1 MPEAT
6 APESTAP
13 ESAASEST
21 VPEPTMSETY
31 RHFTRLFPYP
41 HERIAVGTA
50 ATDAMARYDELVKLG
65 RAEGFVPFFLNL
77 NDTVLESM
85 VIAVSLEHD
94 IIDDV
99 ETLTPEQVSAYTR
112 AVLQRYRT
120 ARGGASAEEYGSA
133 AIAQQLRR
141 VTGDGEDAHEDGSD
155 EDGPDE
161 FNLNELVDEFMS
173 SDFLP
178 DEEPEDEDPT
188 LSALLC
194 YELQDEEQGEMLL
207 LQIPTDDPADIP
219 AYLPFGGWNDCPNAE
234 TQLAFTHYWREKYGA
249 IPAALDNAD
258 CLEFLVERPVTD
270 PLEAKKLAVEQ
281 FAFCSDLP
289 FQVFEDFEQ
298 LTEFIHQSRQWYFW
312 WD

>member
-1 MPEAT
+1 MS
-6 APESTAP
+6 ESAASESVAP
-13 ESAASEST
+13 ESAASA
-21 VPEPTMSETY
+21 PAMSDTY

-50 ATDAMARYDELVKLG
+50 ATDAMARYDELAKLG

-77 NDTVLESM
+77 NDTLLESM

-112 AVLQRYRT
+112 AILQRYRT

-133 AIAQQLRR
+133 VIAQQLRR
-141 VTGDGEDAHEDGSD
+141 VAGDGEEAHEDA
-155 EDGPDE
+155 PDE
-161 FNLNELVDEFMS
+161 FNLNELIDEFMS

-178 DEEPEDEDPT
+178 DEEPEDEAPI

-194 YELQDEEQGEMLL
+194 YELSDDEQGDMLL
-207 LQIPTDDPADIP
+207 LQVPTDDPADIP
-219 AYLPFGGWNDCPNAE
+219 AYLPFGGWNDCPDAE

-249 IPAALDNAD
+249 IPAALDGAD
-258 CLEFLVERPVTD
+258 CLEFLVERPVAD
-270 PLEAKKLAVEQ
+270 PVEAKKVAVEQ

-289 FQVFEDFEQ
+289 FQGLEDIEQ

>member
-1 MPEAT
+1 M
-6 APESTAP
+6 P
-13 ESAASEST
+13 ESAKSES
-21 VPEPTMSETY
+21 TMSETY

-41 HERIAVGTA
+41 HERIPAGTPA
-50 ATDAMARYDELVKLG
+50 ADAMARYDELAKLG
-65 RAEGFVPFFLNL
+65 RAQGFVPFFLNL

-85 VIAVSLEHD
+85 VIAVSIEHD

-120 ARGGASAEEYGSA
+120 ARGGASTEEYGSA
-133 AIAQQLRR
+133 AIAQQLRQ
-141 VTGDGEDAHEDGSD
+141 VMDDGEETHEND
-155 EDGPDE
+155 PDD

-178 DEEPEDEDPT
+178 DEEPEDDAPT

-194 YELQDEEQGEMLL
+194 YELLDEEEKGEMLL

-270 PLEAKKLAVEQ
+270 PLEAKKVAVEQ

>member
-1 MPEAT
+1 M
-6 APESTAP
+6 PESTK
-13 ESAASEST
+13 SES
-21 VPEPTMSETY
+21 TMSETY

-41 HERIAVGTA
+41 HERIAVGVP
-50 ATDAMARYDELVKLG
+50 ATDAMARYDELAQLG
-65 RAEGFVPFFLNL
+65 RTEGFVPFFLNL

-99 ETLTPEQVSAYTR
+99 ETLTPEQVSA
-112 AVLQRYRT
+112 
-120 ARGGASAEEYGSA
+120 SAEEYGSA
-133 AIAQQLRR
+133 VIAQQLRR
-141 VTGDGEDAHEDGSD
+141 VMDDGEDTSEDD
-155 EDGPDE
+155 PDD
-161 FNLNELVDEFMS
+161 FNLNELVDEFMG

-178 DEEPEDEDPT
+178 DEEPEDDAPI

-270 PLEAKKLAVEQ
+270 PLEAKKVAVEQ

>member
-1 MPEAT
+1 M
-6 APESTAP
+6 PESTK
-13 ESAASEST
+13 SES
-21 VPEPTMSETY
+21 TMSETY

-41 HERIAVGTA
+41 HKRIAVGTA
-50 ATDAMARYDELVKLG
+50 ATDAMARYDELAKLG

-120 ARGGASAEEYGSA
+120 ARGAASAEEYGSA
-133 AIAQQLRR
+133 VIAQQLRR
-141 VTGDGEDAHEDGSD
+141 VADDGEDTSEDD
-155 EDGPDE
+155 PDD

-178 DEEPEDEDPT
+178 DEEPEDDAPT

-194 YELQDEEQGEMLL
+194 YELLDEEEKGEMLL

-219 AYLPFGGWNDCPNAE
+219 AYLPFGGWNDCQDAE

-270 PLEAKKLAVEQ
+270 PVEAKNLAVEQ

>member
-1 MPEAT
+1 M
-6 APESTAP
+6 PESTK
-13 ESAASEST
+13 SEST
-21 VPEPTMSETY
+21 MTETY

-41 HERIAVGTA
+41 HERIPVGTPA
-50 ATDAMARYDELVKLG
+50 ADAMARYDELTERG

-120 ARGGASAEEYGSA
+120 ARGAASAEEYGSA

-141 VTGDGEDAHEDGSD
+141 VVGDGEEAHEDD
-155 EDGPDE
+155 
-161 FNLNELVDEFMS
+161 FNLNKLVDKFMS

-178 DEEPEDEDPT
+178 DEEPEDDAPT

-194 YELQDEEQGEMLL
+194 YELADEEDQGEMLL
-207 LQIPTDDPADIP
+207 LQIPTNDPADIP

-249 IPAALDNAD
+249 IPAALDGAD

-270 PLEAKKLAVEQ
+270 PVEAKNLAVEQ

-289 FQVFEDFEQ
+289 FQVFEDVEQ
-298 LTEFIHQSRQWYFW
+298 LAEFIHQSRQWYFW

>member
-1 MPEAT
+1 MPEA
-6 APESTAP
+6 AASESTVP

-21 VPEPTMSETY
+21 APEPTMSETY

-41 HERIAVGTA
+41 HERIPMGTA
-50 ATDAMARYDELVKLG
+50 ATDAMARYDELAKLG

-141 VTGDGEDAHEDGSD
+141 VTDDGEDANA
-155 EDGPDE
+155 DGPDK
-161 FNLNELVDEFMS
+161 FDLNKLVDEFMG

-178 DEEPEDEDPT
+178 DEEPEDDAPT

-194 YELQDEEQGEMLL
+194 YELADEEQGEMLL

-219 AYLPFGGWNDCPNAE
+219 AYLPFGGWNDCPDAE

-258 CLEFLVERPVTD
+258 CLEFLVEHPVAD
-270 PLEAKKLAVEQ
+270 PLEAKKVAVEQ

>member
-1 MPEAT
+1 MSEA
-6 APESTAP
+6 PMSESTA
-13 ESAASEST
+13 SET
-21 VPEPTMSETY
+21 TASETY

-41 HERIAVGTA
+41 HVRIAVGTA
-50 ATDAMARYDELVKLG
+50 ATDAMARYDELAKLG

-141 VTGDGEDAHEDGSD
+141 VTDDGENAHEDGL
-155 EDGPDE
+155 DE
-161 FNLNELVDEFMS
+161 FNLNALVDEFMS

-178 DEEPEDEDPT
+178 DEEPEDDAPT

-270 PLEAKKLAVEQ
+270 PLEAKKVAVEQ

>member
-6 APESTAP
+6 AS
-13 ESAASEST
+13 ESAASEAMASEPT
-21 VPEPTMSETY
+21 MTEPTMSETY

-41 HERIAVGTA
+41 HERVAVGSA
-50 ATDAMARYDELVKLG
+50 ATDAMARYDELAKLG

-133 AIAQQLRR
+133 AIAQQLHR
-141 VTGDGEDAHEDGSD
+141 VTDDGEDANA
-155 EDGPDE
+155 DGPDE
-161 FNLNELVDEFMS
+161 FDLNALVDEFMG

-178 DEEPEDEDPT
+178 DEEPEDDAPV

-194 YELQDEEQGEMLL
+194 YELLDEEQGEMLL
-207 LQIPTDDPADIP
+207 LQIPTADPADIP
-219 AYLPFGGWNDCPNAE
+219 AYLPFGGWNGCPNAE

-249 IPAALDNAD
+249 IPVALDGAD
-258 CLEFLVERPVTD
+258 CLEFLVERPVAD
-270 PLEAKKLAVEQ
+270 PLEAKKVAVEQ

>member
-1 MPEAT
+1 MSEST
-6 APESTAP
+6 APESTA
-13 ESAASEST
+13 
-21 VPEPTMSETY
+21 PEPTMSETY

-41 HERIAVGTA
+41 HERVAVGSA
-50 ATDAMARYDELVKLG
+50 ATDAMARYDELAKLG

-99 ETLTPEQVSAYTR
+99 ETLRPEQVSAYTR

-141 VTGDGEDAHEDGSD
+141 VTGDGEDAHEDG
-155 EDGPDE
+155 PDE
-161 FNLNELVDEFMS
+161 FDLNALVDEFMS

-178 DEEPEDEDPT
+178 DEEPEDDAPI

-194 YELQDEEQGEMLL
+194 YELLDEEQGEMLL

-258 CLEFLVERPVTD
+258 CLEFLVERPVAD
-270 PLEAKKLAVEQ
+270 PLEAKKVAVEQ

-298 LTEFIHQSRQWYFW
+298 LTEFIHQSRQWYFR

>member
-1 MPEAT
+1 MG
-6 APESTAP
+6 AP
-13 ESAASEST
+13 
-21 VPEPTMSETY
+21 
-31 RHFTRLFPYP
+31 
-41 HERIAVGTA
+41 
-50 ATDAMARYDELVKLG
+50 ATDAMARYDELAQLG
-65 RAEGFVPFFLNL
+65 RAQGFVPFFLNL

-133 AIAQQLRR
+133 VIAQQLRR
-141 VTGDGEDAHEDGSD
+141 VAGDGEDAHEEGSD
-155 EDGPDE
+155 D
-161 FNLNELVDEFMS
+161 FNLNELVNEFMS

-178 DEEPEDEDPT
+178 DEEPEADAPT

-194 YELQDEEQGEMLL
+194 YELADEEDQGEMLL
-207 LQIPTDDPADIP
+207 LQVPTDDPADIP
-219 AYLPFGGWNDCPNAE
+219 AYLPFGGWNDCPGAE

-249 IPAALDNAD
+249 IPAALDGAD

-270 PLEAKKLAVEQ
+270 PVEAKNLAVEQ

>member
-1 MPEAT
+1 M
-6 APESTAP
+6 PESTK
-13 ESAASEST
+13 SEST
-21 VPEPTMSETY
+21 MTETY

>member
-6 APESTAP
+6 AS
-13 ESAASEST
+13 ESAASEAMAS
-21 VPEPTMSETY
+21 EPTMSETY

-41 HERIAVGTA
+41 HERIPMGTA
-50 ATDAMARYDELVKLG
+50 ATDAMARYDELAKLG

-133 AIAQQLRR
+133 AIAQQLHR
-141 VTGDGEDAHEDGSD
+141 VTDDGEDANA
-155 EDGPDE
+155 DGPDE
-161 FNLNELVDEFMS
+161 FDLNALVDEFMS

-178 DEEPEDEDPT
+178 DEEPEDDAPI
-188 LSALLC
+188 LSALLR
-194 YELQDEEQGEMLL
+194 YELLDEEQGEMLL

-234 TQLAFTHYWREKYGA
+234 TQLAFTYYWREKYGA
-249 IPAALDNAD
+249 IPAALDGAD
-258 CLEFLVERPVTD
+258 CLEFLVERPVAD
-270 PLEAKKLAVEQ
+270 PLEAKKVAVEQ

>member
-1 MPEAT
+1 M
-6 APESTAP
+6 PESTK
-13 ESAASEST
+13 S
-21 VPEPTMSETY
+21 EPTMSETY

-41 HERIAVGTA
+41 HERIPAGTPA
-50 ATDAMARYDELVKLG
+50 ADAMARYDELAELG

-85 VIAVSLEHD
+85 VITVSLEHD

-112 AVLQRYRT
+112 AVLGRYRT

-141 VTGDGEDAHEDGSD
+141 VADDGEETSEDD
-155 EDGPDE
+155 TDN
-161 FNLNELVDEFMS
+161 FNLNKLMGEFMS

-178 DEEPEDEDPT
+178 DEEPEADAPC
-188 LSALLC
+188 LCALLR
-194 YELQDEEQGEMLL
+194 YELVDEEEKGEMLL

-219 AYLPFGGWNDCPNAE
+219 AYLPFGGWNDCPDAE

-249 IPAALDNAD
+249 IPAALDGAD
-258 CLEFLVERPVTD
+258 CLEFLVECPVTD
-270 PLEAKKLAVEQ
+270 PVEAKNLAVEQ

-289 FQVFEDFEQ
+289 FQVFEDVEQ
-298 LTEFIHQSRQWYFW
+298 LAEFIHQSRQWYFW

>member
-1 MPEAT
+1 MPE
-6 APESTAP
+6 S
-13 ESAASEST
+13 
-21 VPEPTMSETY
+21 TMSETY

-41 HERIAVGTA
+41 HERIPMGTA
-50 ATDAMARYDELVKLG
+50 ATDAMARYDELAKLG

-141 VTGDGEDAHEDGSD
+141 VADDGEETSEDD
-155 EDGPDE
+155 PDD

-178 DEEPEDEDPT
+178 DEEPEDGAPT

-270 PLEAKKLAVEQ
+270 PLEAKKVAVEQ

>member
-1 MPEAT
+1 MPEAAASEAT
-6 APESTAP
+6 APESTA
-13 ESAASEST
+13 S
-21 VPEPTMSETY
+21 EPTMSETY

-41 HERIAVGTA
+41 HERIPMGTA
-50 ATDAMARYDELVKLG
+50 ATDAMARYDELAKLG

-133 AIAQQLRR
+133 AIAQQLHR
-141 VTGDGEDAHEDGSD
+141 VTGDGEDTH

-161 FNLNELVDEFMS
+161 FDLNELVDEFMS

-178 DEEPEDEDPT
+178 DEEPEDEAPI
-188 LSALLC
+188 LSALLR

-258 CLEFLVERPVTD
+258 CLEFLVEHPVAD
-270 PLEAKKLAVEQ
+270 PVEAKKLAVEQ

>member
-1 MPEAT
+1 MPE
-6 APESTAP
+6 S
-13 ESAASEST
+13 
-21 VPEPTMSETY
+21 TMSETY

-41 HERIAVGTA
+41 HERIPMGTA
-50 ATDAMARYDELVKLG
+50 ATDAMARYDELAKLG
-65 RAEGFVPFFLNL
+65 RMEGFVPFFLNL

-141 VTGDGEDAHEDGSD
+141 VTDDGEDAHEDG
-155 EDGPDE
+155 PDE
-161 FNLNELVDEFMS
+161 FDLNALVNEFMS

-178 DEEPEDEDPT
+178 DEEPEDDAPI

-194 YELQDEEQGEMLL
+194 YELLDEKQGEMLL

-258 CLEFLVERPVTD
+258 CLEFLVEHPVAD
-270 PLEAKKLAVEQ
+270 PLEAKKVAVEQ

-298 LTEFIHQSRQWYFW
+298 LTEFIHQSRQWYFR

>member
-6 APESTAP
+6 AS
-13 ESAASEST
+13 ESAASEAMASEPT
-21 VPEPTMSETY
+21 MPEPAMSETY

-41 HERIAVGTA
+41 HERIPMGTA
-50 ATDAMARYDELVKLG
+50 ATDAMARYDELAKLG
-65 RAEGFVPFFLNL
+65 RTEGFVPFFLNL

-99 ETLTPEQVSAYTR
+99 ETPTPEQVSAYTR

-141 VTGDGEDAHEDGSD
+141 VAGDGKDANA
-155 EDGPDE
+155 DGPDE
-161 FNLNELVDEFMS
+161 FDLNALVDEFMS

-178 DEEPEDEDPT
+178 DEEPEDDDPT
-188 LSALLC
+188 LSALLR
-194 YELQDEEQGEMLL
+194 YELLDEEQGEMLL
-207 LQIPTDDPADIP
+207 LQVPTDDPADIP

-249 IPAALDNAD
+249 IPAALDGAD
-258 CLEFLVERPVTD
+258 CLEFLVERPVAD
-270 PLEAKKLAVEQ
+270 PLEAKKVAVEQ

>member
-1 MPEAT
+1 MS
-6 APESTAP
+6 ESTAF
-13 ESAASEST
+13 ESAASESA
-21 VPEPTMSETY
+21 VSEPAMSEPTLSETY

-41 HERIAVGTA
+41 HERIAMGTA
-50 ATDAMARYDELVKLG
+50 ATDAMARYDELAKLG

-120 ARGGASAEEYGSA
+120 ARGGAFAEEYGSA
-133 AIAQQLRR
+133 AIAQQLRK
-141 VTGDGEDAHEDGSD
+141 VADDGEEPNEDD
-155 EDGPDE
+155 PNELD
-161 FNLNELVDEFMS
+161 LNELVDEFMS
-173 SDFLP
+173 SDYLP
-178 DEEPEDEDPT
+178 DEEPEDDAPI
-188 LSALLC
+188 LAALLR

>member
-6 APESTAP
+6 AS
-13 ESAASEST
+13 ESAASEAMASEPT
-21 VPEPTMSETY
+21 MPEPTMSETY

-41 HERIAVGTA
+41 HERIPMGTA
-50 ATDAMARYDELVKLG
+50 ATDAMARYDELAKLG
-65 RAEGFVPFFLNL
+65 RTEGFVPFFLNL

-120 ARGGASAEEYGSA
+120 ARGGASAKEYGSA
-133 AIAQQLRR
+133 AIAQQLHR
-141 VTGDGEDAHEDGSD
+141 VTDDGEDAHEDVA
-155 EDGPDE
+155 DE
-161 FNLNELVDEFMS
+161 FDLNKLVDEFMS

-178 DEEPEDEDPT
+178 DEEPEDDAPT
-188 LSALLC
+188 LSALLR
-194 YELQDEEQGEMLL
+194 YELLDEEQGEMLL
-207 LQIPTDDPADIP
+207 LQVPTDDPADIP

-249 IPAALDNAD
+249 IPAALDGAD
-258 CLEFLVERPVTD
+258 CLEFLVERPVAD
-270 PLEAKKLAVEQ
+270 PLEAKKVAVEQ

>member
-1 MPEAT
+1 M
-6 APESTAP
+6 PESTK
-13 ESAASEST
+13 SES
-21 VPEPTMSETY
+21 TMSETY

-41 HERIAVGTA
+41 HERIAVGAPA
-50 ATDAMARYDELVKLG
+50 ADAMARYDELAKLG
-65 RAEGFVPFFLNL
+65 RAQGFVPFFLNL

-120 ARGGASAEEYGSA
+120 ARGAASTEEYGA
-133 AIAQQLRR
+133 AVIAQQLRR
-141 VTGDGEDAHEDGSD
+141 VADDGEDTN
-155 EDGPDE
+155 EDGPDD
-161 FNLNELVDEFMS
+161 FNLNKLVDEFMS

-178 DEEPEDEDPT
+178 DEEPEADAPI
-188 LSALLC
+188 LSALLR
-194 YELQDEEQGEMLL
+194 YELLAEEQGEMLL
-207 LQIPTDDPADIP
+207 LQIPTDDPADMP

-249 IPAALDNAD
+249 IPAALDGAD
-258 CLEFLVERPVTD
+258 CLEFLVERPVAD
-270 PLEAKKLAVEQ
+270 PVEAKNLAVEQ

-289 FQVFEDFEQ
+289 FQVFEDIEQ

>member
-1 MPEAT
+1 MS
-6 APESTAP
+6 ESTAF
-13 ESAASEST
+13 ESAASEPALSE
-21 VPEPTMSETY
+21 PALSEPTLSETY

-41 HERIAVGTA
+41 HERIPMGTA
-50 ATDAMARYDELVKLG
+50 ATDAMARYDELAKLG
-65 RAEGFVPFFLNL
+65 REEGFVPFFLNL

-120 ARGGASAEEYGSA
+120 ARGAASAEEYGTA
-133 AIAQQLRR
+133 AIAQQLRH
-141 VTGDGEDAHEDGSD
+141 VAGDGEDTSEDD
-155 EDGPDE
+155 PDD

-178 DEEPEDEDPT
+178 DEEPEDDAPT
-188 LSALLC
+188 FSALLC
-194 YELQDEEQGEMLL
+194 YELADEKDQGEMLL

-249 IPAALDNAD
+249 IPAALDGAD

-270 PLEAKKLAVEQ
+270 PVGAKKLAVEQ

>member
-1 MPEAT
+1 MSEST
-6 APESTAP
+6 APESTA
-13 ESAASEST
+13 
-21 VPEPTMSETY
+21 PEPTMSETY

-41 HERIAVGTA
+41 HERVAVGSA
-50 ATDAMARYDELVKLG
+50 ATDAMARYDELAKLG

-133 AIAQQLRR
+133 AIAQQLHR
-141 VTGDGEDAHEDGSD
+141 VTDDGEDANADNS
-155 EDGPDE
+155 DE

-178 DEEPEDEDPT
+178 DEEPEDDAPI

-194 YELQDEEQGEMLL
+194 YELLDEEQGEMLL

-234 TQLAFTHYWREKYGA
+234 TQLAFTHYWCEKYDA

-258 CLEFLVERPVTD
+258 CLEFLVERPVAD
-270 PLEAKKLAVEQ
+270 PLEAKKVAVEQ

-298 LTEFIHQSRQWYFW
+298 LTEFIHQSRQWYFR

>member
-1 MPEAT
+1 M
-6 APESTAP
+6 PESTK
-13 ESAASEST
+13 SES
-21 VPEPTMSETY
+21 TMSETY

-41 HERIAVGTA
+41 HERIPTGAPA
-50 ATDAMARYDELVKLG
+50 ADAMARYDELAQLG

-133 AIAQQLRR
+133 AIAQQLHR
-141 VTGDGEDAHEDGSD
+141 VTDDGEDANA
-155 EDGPDE
+155 DGPDE

-173 SDFLP
+173 SNFLP
-178 DEEPEDEDPT
+178 DEEPEDDAPT

-194 YELQDEEQGEMLL
+194 YELLDEEEKGEMLL

-219 AYLPFGGWNDCPNAE
+219 AYLPFGGWNDCPDAE

-270 PLEAKKLAVEQ
+270 PVEAKNLAVEQ

-289 FQVFEDFEQ
+289 FQVFEDIEQ
-298 LTEFIHQSRQWYFW
+298 LTEFIHQSRQWYFR

>member
-1 MPEAT
+1 M
-6 APESTAP
+6 S
-13 ESAASEST
+13 ESAASEPAMS
-21 VPEPTMSETY
+21 EPTLSETY

-41 HERIAVGTA
+41 HERIPVGA
-50 ATDAMARYDELVKLG
+50 PATNAMSRYDELAQLG
-65 RAEGFVPFFLNL
+65 RTEGFVPFFLNL

-99 ETLTPEQVSAYTR
+99 ETLTPEQVSTYTR

-120 ARGGASAEEYGSA
+120 ARGDASAEEYGA
-133 AIAQQLRR
+133 ATIAQQLRK
-141 VTGDGEDAHEDGSD
+141 VTGDGEESAEDNS
-155 EDGPDE
+155 DE

-173 SDFLP
+173 SDYLP
-178 DEEPEDEDPT
+178 DEEPEDEAPI

-298 LTEFIHQSRQWYFW
+298 LTEFIHQSRQWYFR

>member
-1 MPEAT
+1 
-6 APESTAP
+6 
-13 ESAASEST
+13 
-21 VPEPTMSETY
+21 
-31 RHFTRLFPYP
+31 
-41 HERIAVGTA
+41 
-50 ATDAMARYDELVKLG
+50 
-65 RAEGFVPFFLNL
+65 
-77 NDTVLESM
+77 M

-120 ARGGASAEEYGSA
+120 ARDGASAEEYGSA

-141 VTGDGEDAHEDGSD
+141 VTGDGEDAHEN
-155 EDGPDE
+155 GPDE

-178 DEEPEDEDPT
+178 DEEPEDDDPT
-188 LSALLC
+188 LSALLR
-194 YELQDEEQGEMLL
+194 YELLDEEKGEMLL

-234 TQLAFTHYWREKYGA
+234 TQLAFTHYWREKYDA

-258 CLEFLVERPVTD
+258 CLEFLVERPVAD
-270 PLEAKKLAVEQ
+270 PLEAKKVAVEQ

>member
-1 MPEAT
+1 M
-6 APESTAP
+6 
-13 ESAASEST
+13 SESMAS
-21 VPEPTMSETY
+21 EPTMSETY

-41 HERIAVGTA
+41 HERIPMGTA
-50 ATDAMARYDELVKLG
+50 ATDAMARYDELAKLG
-65 RAEGFVPFFLNL
+65 RAAGFVPFFLNL

-120 ARGGASAEEYGSA
+120 ARGGASAKEYGST

-141 VTGDGEDAHEDGSD
+141 VADDDEDATADDSE
-155 EDGPDE
+155 E
-161 FNLNELVDEFMS
+161 FDLNELVDEFMS
-173 SDFLP
+173 SDYLP
-178 DEEPEDEDPT
+178 DEEPEDDAPT
-188 LSALLC
+188 LSALLR
-194 YELQDEEQGEMLL
+194 YELLDEEQGEMLL

-219 AYLPFGGWNDCPNAE
+219 AYLPFGGWNDCPDAE

-258 CLEFLVERPVTD
+258 CLEFLVERPVAD
-270 PLEAKKLAVEQ
+270 PSEAKKVAVEQ

>member
-6 APESTAP
+6 APES
-13 ESAASEST
+13 AASEAMASEPT
-21 VPEPTMSETY
+21 MPEPTMSETY

-41 HERIAVGTA
+41 HEHIPMGTA
-50 ATDAMARYDELVKLG
+50 ATDAMARYDELAKLG

-133 AIAQQLRR
+133 AIAQQLHR
-141 VTGDGEDAHEDGSD
+141 VTDDGEDANA
-155 EDGPDE
+155 DGPDE
-161 FNLNELVDEFMS
+161 FDLNALVDEFMS

-178 DEEPEDEDPT
+178 DEEPEDDAPI
-188 LSALLC
+188 LSALLR
-194 YELQDEEQGEMLL
+194 YELLDEEQGEMLL

-249 IPAALDNAD
+249 IPAALDGAD
-258 CLEFLVERPVTD
+258 CLEFLVERPVAD
-270 PLEAKKLAVEQ
+270 PLEAKKVAVEQ
-281 FAFCSDLP
+281 FAFCSNLP

>member
-1 MPEAT
+1 MWWALLLLMLWL
-6 APESTAP
+6 
-13 ESAASEST
+13 
-21 VPEPTMSETY
+21 VTMSW
-31 RHFTRLFPYP
+31 LSW
-41 HERIAVGTA
+41 
-50 ATDAMARYDELVKLG
+50 
-65 RAEGFVPFFLNL
+65 RAQGFVPFFLNL

-120 ARGGASAEEYGSA
+120 ARGAASAEEYGSA

-141 VTGDGEDAHEDGSD
+141 VADDGEDASEDD
-155 EDGPDE
+155 PDD

-178 DEEPEDEDPT
+178 EEEPEDDAPT

-194 YELQDEEQGEMLL
+194 YELLDEEDKGELLL

-219 AYLPFGGWNDCPNAE
+219 AYLPFGGWNDCPDAE
-234 TQLAFTHYWREKYGA
+234 KQLAFTHYWREKYGA
-249 IPAALDNAD
+249 IPAALDGAD
-258 CLEFLVERPVTD
+258 CLEFLVERPVAD
-270 PLEAKKLAVEQ
+270 PLEAKNLAVEQ

>member
-1 MPEAT
+1 MPES
-6 APESTAP
+6 PK
-13 ESAASEST
+13 SES
-21 VPEPTMSETY
+21 TMSETY

-41 HERIAVGTA
+41 HERIAVGAPA
-50 ATDAMARYDELVKLG
+50 ADAMTRYDELAKLG

-99 ETLTPEQVSAYTR
+99 ETLTLEQVSAYTR
-112 AVLQRYRT
+112 SVLQHYRT

-133 AIAQQLRR
+133 AIARQLRR
-141 VTGDGEDAHEDGSD
+141 VVGDGEDTS

-161 FNLNELVDEFMS
+161 FDLNKLVDEFMS
-173 SDFLP
+173 SDYLP
-178 DEEPEDEDPT
+178 DEEPEDDAPI
-188 LSALLC
+188 LSALLR
-194 YELQDEEQGEMLL
+194 YELMDEEDQGEMLL

-249 IPAALDNAD
+249 IPAALDGAD

-270 PLEAKKLAVEQ
+270 PIEAKNLAVEQ

>member
-1 MPEAT
+1 MS
-6 APESTAP
+6 ESTA
-13 ESAASEST
+13 SET
-21 VPEPTMSETY
+21 TASETY

-41 HERIAVGTA
+41 HERIPMGTA
-50 ATDAMARYDELVKLG
+50 ATDAMARYDELAKLG

-120 ARGGASAEEYGSA
+120 TRGGASAEEYGSA

-141 VTGDGEDAHEDGSD
+141 VTDDGEDANEVDH
-155 EDGPDE
+155 DE
-161 FNLNELVDEFMS
+161 FDLNALVDEFMS

-178 DEEPEDEDPT
+178 DEEPEDDAPI

-194 YELQDEEQGEMLL
+194 YELLDEEQGEMLL

-270 PLEAKKLAVEQ
+270 PLEAKKVAVEQ

>member
-6 APESTAP
+6 ASKSTA
-13 ESAASEST
+13 SEPT
-21 VPEPTMSETY
+21 MPEPAMSETY

-41 HERIAVGTA
+41 HERVAVGSA
-50 ATDAMARYDELVKLG
+50 ATDAMARYDELAKLG
-65 RAEGFVPFFLNL
+65 RTEGFVPFFLNL

-99 ETLTPEQVSAYTR
+99 ETLTPEQVSAYTC

-133 AIAQQLRR
+133 AIAQQLRK
-141 VTGDGEDAHEDGSD
+141 VTDDGEDAHEDGSD
-155 EDGPDE
+155 EFD
-161 FNLNELVDEFMS
+161 LNALVDEFMS
-173 SDFLP
+173 SNFLP
-178 DEEPEDEDPT
+178 DEEPEDDAPT

-194 YELQDEEQGEMLL
+194 YELLDEEKGEMLL

-234 TQLAFTHYWREKYGA
+234 TQLAFTHYWHEKYGA
-249 IPAALDNAD
+249 IPAALDGAD
-258 CLEFLVERPVTD
+258 CLEFLVEHPVAD
-270 PLEAKKLAVEQ
+270 PLETKKVAVEQ

>member
-6 APESTAP
+6 RS

-21 VPEPTMSETY
+21 APEPTMSETY

-41 HERIAVGTA
+41 HERIPMGTA
-50 ATDAMARYDELVKLG
+50 ATDAMARYDELAKLG

-133 AIAQQLRR
+133 AIAQQLHR
-141 VTGDGEDAHEDGSD
+141 VTDDGEDANA
-155 EDGPDE
+155 DGPDE

-178 DEEPEDEDPT
+178 DEEPEDDAPI

-194 YELQDEEQGEMLL
+194 YELLDEEQGEMLL

-219 AYLPFGGWNDCPNAE
+219 AYLPFGGWNDCPDAE

-249 IPAALDNAD
+249 IPAALGNAD

-270 PLEAKKLAVEQ
+270 PIEAKNLAVEQ

>member
-6 APESTAP
+6 ASETTA
-13 ESAASEST
+13 
-21 VPEPTMSETY
+21 SETY

-41 HERIAVGTA
+41 HERIPMGTA
-50 ATDAMARYDELVKLG
+50 ATDAMARYDELAKLG

-120 ARGGASAEEYGSA
+120 TRGGASAEEYGSA

-141 VTGDGEDAHEDGSD
+141 VTDDGEDAHEDA
-155 EDGPDE
+155 PDE
-161 FNLNELVDEFMS
+161 FDLNELVDEFMS

>member
-6 APESTAP
+6 AS
-13 ESAASEST
+13 ESAASEAMASEPT
-21 VPEPTMSETY
+21 MPEPAMSETY
-31 RHFTRLFPYP
+31 RHFTRLFPYS
-41 HERIAVGTA
+41 HERIPMGTA
-50 ATDAMARYDELVKLG
+50 ATDAMARYDELDKLG
-65 RAEGFVPFFLNL
+65 RTEGFVPFFLNL

-133 AIAQQLRR
+133 AIAQQLHR
-141 VTGDGEDAHEDGSD
+141 VTDDGEDANA
-155 EDGPDE
+155 DGPDE
-161 FNLNELVDEFMS
+161 FDLNALVDEFMS

-178 DEEPEDEDPT
+178 DEEPEDDAPI
-188 LSALLC
+188 LSALLR
-194 YELQDEEQGEMLL
+194 YELLDEEEKGEMLL

-249 IPAALDNAD
+249 IPAALDGAD

-270 PLEAKKLAVEQ
+270 SVEAKKVAVEQ

>member
-1 MPEAT
+1 M
-6 APESTAP
+6 
-13 ESAASEST
+13 SESMMT
-21 VPEPTMSETY
+21 ETY

-41 HERIAVGTA
+41 HERIPVGTP
-50 ATDAMARYDELVKLG
+50 ATDAMARYDELAELG

-99 ETLTPEQVSAYTR
+99 ETLTPEQVSACTR
-112 AVLQRYRT
+112 AVLERYRT
-120 ARGGASAEEYGSA
+120 ARGGASAEEYGST

-141 VTGDGEDAHEDGSD
+141 VVDDGEDTSEDDSD
-155 EDGPDE
+155 D
-161 FNLNELVDEFMS
+161 FNLSKLMGEFMS

-178 DEEPEDEDPT
+178 DEEPEADAPC
-188 LSALLC
+188 LCALLR
-194 YELQDEEQGEMLL
+194 YELVDEEDKGEMLL

-249 IPAALDNAD
+249 IPAALDGGD

-270 PLEAKKLAVEQ
+270 PVEAKDLAVEQ

-289 FQVFEDFEQ
+289 FQVFEDVEQ
-298 LTEFIHQSRQWYFW
+298 LAEFIHQSRQWYFW

>member
-1 MPEAT
+1 MPEAR
-6 APESTAP
+6 AS
-13 ESAASEST
+13 ESAASEPT
-21 VPEPTMSETY
+21 MTEPTMSETY

-41 HERIAVGTA
+41 HERIPMGTA
-50 ATDAMARYDELVKLG
+50 ATDAMARYDELAKLG

-120 ARGGASAEEYGSA
+120 TRGGASAEEYGSA
-133 AIAQQLRR
+133 AIAQQLHR
-141 VTGDGEDAHEDGSD
+141 VTDDGEDANEVD
-155 EDGPDE
+155 PDE
-161 FNLNELVDEFMS
+161 FNLNELVDEFMG

-178 DEEPEDEDPT
+178 DEEPEDDAPI

-194 YELQDEEQGEMLL
+194 YELLDEEQGEMLL

-258 CLEFLVERPVTD
+258 CLEFLVEHPVAD
-270 PLEAKKLAVEQ
+270 PLEAKKVAVEQ